1 MLVLLNSKAT
11 KARALELADGVKEF
25 LRCFLDSSLPGSW
38 SQHPSVAPFVVEI
51 ENLKR
56 VVDAA
61 CTSEAIHADE
71 IDTLKA
77 ARMSLLHRKAALHEC
92 MTMFPLGQ
100 FIQQMCNV
108 GLEAY
113 HRDKALAGDLDSCV
127 AACAQMKSFSVD
139 MLLKGEAPEI
149 TIQVPGQAKL
159 SEVVQKMNMIQ
170 NTASQGFMNEFAS
183 QMTLVEIKLQEVK
196 SALAQACARKFQLTC
211 GDQLLVV
218 LNTVLTEN
226 LTPDVTANL
235 IEKVNLAK
243 AFMPCS
249 QQVLQKCIGV
259 QSQELISIVTNVREF
274 FGAFAAALPGL
285 VALLQ
290 AAGDA
295 AQFAPSRLIHAEMT
309 KFLDAWSMLP
319 KGLHCRRWCPILS
332 RSFLLFYRRL
342 ARMPCHLNPLES
354 LERLEFWNSSQIVRI
369 VVVCRFVKKAFGDT
383 LSDFVF
389 YCT

>member
-149 TIQVPGQAKL
+149 TIPVPGQAKL

-309 KFLDAWSMLP
+309 KFLDAWSNASKRSALQEMVP
-319 KGLHCRRWCPILS
+319 DIVEKLS
-332 RSFLLFYRRL
+332 AVLQKTCQN
-342 ARMPCHLNPLES
+342 AMPPES
-354 LERLEFWNSSQIVRI
+354 IRVTREIRVLEFITDCSDCCCMSVREKGI
-369 VVVCRFVKKAFGDT
+369 R
-383 LSDFVF
+383 
-389 YCT
+389 

>member
-71 IDTLKA
+71 IDILKA

-309 KFLDAWSMLP
+309 KFLDAWSNASKRSALQEMVP
-319 KGLHCRRWCPILS
+319 DIVEKLS
-332 RSFLLFYRRL
+332 AVLQKTCQN
-342 ARMPCHLNPLES
+342 AMPPES
-354 LERLEFWNSSQIVRI
+354 IRVTREIRVLEFITDCSDCCCMSVREKGI
-369 VVVCRFVKKAFGDT
+369 R
-383 LSDFVF
+383 
-389 YCT
+389 

>member
-61 CTSEAIHADE
+61 CASEAIHADE
-71 IDTLKA
+71 IDILKA

-309 KFLDAWSMLP
+309 KFLDAWSNASKRSALQEMVP
-319 KGLHCRRWCPILS
+319 DIVEKLS
-332 RSFLLFYRRL
+332 AVLQKTCQN
-342 ARMPCHLNPLES
+342 AMPPES
-354 LERLEFWNSSQIVRI
+354 IRVTREIRVLEFITDCSDCCCMSVREKGT
-369 VVVCRFVKKAFGDT
+369 R
-383 LSDFVF
+383 
-389 YCT
+389 

>member
-71 IDTLKA
+71 IDILKA

-113 HRDKALAGDLDSCV
+113 HHDKALAGDLDSCV

-309 KFLDAWSMLP
+309 KFLDAWSNASKRSALQEMVP
-319 KGLHCRRWCPILS
+319 DIVEKLS
-332 RSFLLFYRRL
+332 AVLQKTCQN
-342 ARMPCHLNPLES
+342 AMPPES
-354 LERLEFWNSSQIVRI
+354 IRVTREIRVLEFITDCSDCCCMSVREKGI
-369 VVVCRFVKKAFGDT
+369 R
-383 LSDFVF
+383 
-389 YCT
+389 

>member
-183 QMTLVEIKLQEVK
+183 QMTFVEIKLQEVK

-309 KFLDAWSMLP
+309 KFLDAWSNASKRSALQEMVP
-319 KGLHCRRWCPILS
+319 DIVEKLS
-332 RSFLLFYRRL
+332 AVLQKTCQN
-342 ARMPCHLNPLES
+342 AMPPES
-354 LERLEFWNSSQIVRI
+354 IRVTREIRVLEFITDCSDCCCMSVREKGT
-369 VVVCRFVKKAFGDT
+369 R
-383 LSDFVF
+383 
-389 YCT
+389 